1 MIWIKW
7 GGIAAAI
14 VTMWFTAFNAGV
26 NSVRSDMLAKLEQ
39 SDKEWQSQV
48 TLLEKRRNEALS
60 LVNELQNRP
69 PEVVTNEIIK
79 VVQNSDCKRVS
90 PDVIRLLN
98 GE

>member
-7 GGIAAAI
+7 GAIAAAI
-14 VTMWFTAFNAGV
+14 ATMWFTAFNAGV
-26 NSVRSDMLAKLEQ
+26 NSVRSEMLAEIER
-39 SDKEWQSQV
+39 SDAEWRTQV
-48 TLLEKRRNEALS
+48 TELNNRRIAAVAM
-60 LVNELQNRP
+60 VNELQNRP

-79 VVQNSDCKRVS
+79 VVENSECKRVT